1 MISIFQG
8 TDKNCDMKYRRG
20 QKINSLLIPN
30 FKYRE
35 ARIFYLSR
43 DLSTIIFILNID
55 VRIFYFSRFIGH
67 HFYFKCR
74 EARISSFA
82 WFADNQFNYRVTI
95 LVSSR
100 YDRFTG
106 ATDKNGNATFV
117 FYMAYTS
124 RSTLNAYQAHY
135 TRSSGF
141 RTRKCLPLARRVRL
155 RVVACNLRNI
165 FFNEKKEKRGKEE
178 DSRNEWKS
186 IEIKERRSEM

>member
-74 EARISSFA
+74 EARISGFA

-117 FYMAYTS
+117 FYMAYTEPLHPKRIPGS
-124 RSTLNAYQAHY
+124 LYAIKWVSNTEVFAFGQ
-135 TRSSGF
+135 TCTIKSS
-141 RTRKCLPLARRVRL
+141 CV
-155 RVVACNLRNI
+155 
-165 FFNEKKEKRGKEE
+165 
-178 DSRNEWKS
+178 
-186 IEIKERRSEM
+186 